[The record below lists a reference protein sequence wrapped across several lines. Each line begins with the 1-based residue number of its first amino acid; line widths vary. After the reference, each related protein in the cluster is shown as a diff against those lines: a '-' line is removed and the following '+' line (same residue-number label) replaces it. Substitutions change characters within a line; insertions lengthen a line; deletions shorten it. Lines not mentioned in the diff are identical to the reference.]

1 MYTSVETDS
10 YSSNLFMYEQRS
22 PAQTPFYKIVQN
34 NLETWLARINEADGP
49 GVPKYVEKAFRDFL
63 ECGIPAFGLPLI
75 RIQNCDS
82 VAVSGPSTASFSP
95 V

>member
-34 NLETWLARINEADGP
+34 NLETWLAMVNQADGP
-49 GVPKYVEKAFRDFL
+49 GVPKHVEKAFRDFL

-75 RIQNCDS
+75 RRPNR
-82 VAVSGPSTASFSP
+82 
-95 V
+95 